1 MNELVRMI
9 SDDGTLYVLAVN
21 STEMVQEMQNI
32 HNTSKVCSAALGRLI
47 TGASMMG
54 VLLKGE
60 KDTLT
65 LKISGG
71 GPAAPVVAVAN
82 SKGQVKGYIGD
93 SRVNLPLNNKGKLD
107 VAGAV
112 GKDGFLTVIKDLGLK
127 EPYCAQTPIISGE
140 IAEDIT
146 AYYATSEQTPT
157 VFALGVLVDPQTEE
171 VLLAGGFLIQLL
183 PTAGDDTISLVEK
196 SLEGIKPVTTMLAEG
211 LTPEDICKTVL
222 SEFPMQLLDTQ
233 TVEYKC
239 DCSTERVTKALI
251 SAGEEG
257 LREMAE
263 DDNRQDALIDKL
275 ENKIRS
281 LERWK
286 VATLIIASVAL
297 LLTLLQIFGII

>member
-9 SDDGTLYVLAVN
+9 SEDGTLFCLAVN
-21 STEMVQEMQNI
+21 STEMVKEMQQI

-54 VLLKGE
+54 VLLKGN

-71 GPAAPVVAVAN
+71 GPASPVVAVAN
-82 SKGQVKGYIGD
+82 SKGQVKGYVGD

-107 VAGAV
+107 VSGAV

-157 VFALGVLVDPQTEE
+157 VCALGVLVDPQTEE

-183 PTAGDDTISLVEK
+183 PTAGEDTISLVEK
-196 SLEGIKPVTTMLAEG
+196 SLEGIKPVTTMLAER
-211 LTPEDICKTVL
+211 LTTEEICKTVL
-222 SEFPMQLLDTQ
+222 SEFTMQLLDKEN
-233 TVEYKC
+233 VEYRC
-239 DCSTERVTKALI
+239 DCSTERVTRALI
-251 SAGEEG
+251 SAGEDG

-263 DDNRQDALIDKL
+263 DEQTEVCCHFCNKKYIFSREKILKL
-275 ENKIRS
+275 LKEAK
-281 LERWK
+281 
-286 VATLIIASVAL
+286 
-297 LLTLLQIFGII
+297 

>member
-9 SDDGTLYVLAVN
+9 SEDGTLYCLALN
-21 STEMVQEMQNI
+21 STEMVKEMQNI

-71 GPAAPVVAVAN
+71 GPASPVVAVAN
-82 SKGQVKGYIGD
+82 SKGQVKGYVGD

-107 VAGAV
+107 VSGAV
-112 GKDGFLTVIKDLGLK
+112 GKDGFLTIIKDLGMK

-157 VFALGVLVDPQTEE
+157 VCALGVLVDPETEN

-183 PTAGDDTISLVEK
+183 PTAGEDTISLVEK

-211 LTPEDICKTVL
+211 LTPEEICKTVL

-233 TVEYKC
+233 TVEYRC
-239 DCSTERVTKALI
+239 DCSTERVTRALI
-251 SAGEEG
+251 GAGEEG

-263 DDNRQDALIDKL
+263 DEKTEVCCHFCNKKYIFSREKILKL
-275 ENKIRS
+275 LKE
-281 LERWK
+281 
-286 VATLIIASVAL
+286 ASK
-297 LLTLLQIFGII
+297 

>member
-9 SDDGTLYVLAVN
+9 SEDGTLYVLAVN

-54 VLLKGE
+54 VLLKGD

-71 GPAAPVVAVAN
+71 GPASPVVAVAN
-82 SKGQVKGYIGD
+82 SKGQVKGYVGD

-107 VAGAV
+107 VSGAV

-157 VFALGVLVDPQTEE
+157 VCALGVLVDPQTEN

-183 PTAGDDTISLVEK
+183 PTAGEDTISLVEK
-196 SLEGIKPVTTMLAEG
+196 SLDGIKPVTTMLAEG
-211 LTPEDICKTVL
+211 LTPEEICKTVL

-233 TVEYKC
+233 NVEYKC
-239 DCSTERVTKALI
+239 DCSTERVTRALI
-251 SAGEEG
+251 GAGEEG

-263 DDNRQDALIDKL
+263 DEQTEVCCHFCNKKYVFSREKILKL
-275 ENKIRS
+275 LKE
-281 LERWK
+281 
-286 VATLIIASVAL
+286 AS
-297 LLTLLQIFGII
+297 I

>member
-9 SDDGTLYVLAVN
+9 SEDGTLYCLALN
-21 STEMVQEMQNI
+21 STEMVREMQNI

-47 TGASMMG
+47 TAGSMMG
-54 VLLKGE
+54 ALLKGE

-107 VAGAV
+107 VSGAI

-140 IAEDIT
+140 VAEDIT

-157 VFALGVLVDPQTEE
+157 VCALGVLVDPQTED

-183 PTAGDDTISLVEK
+183 PTAGEDTISLVEK

-211 LTPEDICKTVL
+211 LTPEEICKTVL

-239 DCSTERVTKALI
+239 DCSTERVTRALI
-251 SAGEEG
+251 GAGEDG

-263 DDNRQDALIDKL
+263 DEQTEVCCHFCNKKYIFTREKILKL
-275 ENKIRS
+275 LKEANN
-281 LERWK
+281 
-286 VATLIIASVAL
+286 
-297 LLTLLQIFGII
+297 

>member
-9 SDDGTLYVLAVN
+9 SEDGTLYCLALN
-21 STEMVQEMQNI
+21 STEMVKEMQNI

-54 VLLKGE
+54 VLLKGD

-71 GPAAPVVAVAN
+71 GPASPVVAVAN
-82 SKGQVKGYIGD
+82 SKGQVKGYVGD

-107 VAGAV
+107 VSSAV
-112 GKDGFLTVIKDLGLK
+112 GKNGFLTVIKDLGMK

-157 VFALGVLVDPQTEE
+157 VCALGVLVDPQSEE

-183 PTAGDDTISLVEK
+183 PTAGEDTISLVEK
-196 SLEGIKPVTTMLAEG
+196 SLEGIKPVTTMLADG
-211 LTPEDICKTVL
+211 LSPEKICKTVL

-233 TVEYKC
+233 EVEYKC
-239 DCSTERVTKALI
+239 DCSTERVTRALI
-251 SAGEEG
+251 SAGADG

-263 DDNRQDALIDKL
+263 DEQTEVCCHFCNKKYIFPKEKILKL
-275 ENKIRS
+275 LKE
-281 LERWK
+281 
-286 VATLIIASVAL
+286 ASK
-297 LLTLLQIFGII
+297 

>member
-9 SDDGTLYVLAVN
+9 SEDGTLYCLALN
-21 STEMVQEMQNI
+21 STEMVKEMQNI

-71 GPAAPVVAVAN
+71 GPASPVVAVAN

-107 VAGAV
+107 VSGAV
-112 GKDGFLTVIKDLGLK
+112 GKDGFLTVIKDLGMK

-157 VFALGVLVDPQTEE
+157 VCALGVLVDPETEN

-183 PTAGDDTISLVEK
+183 PTAGEDTISLVEK

-211 LTPEDICKTVL
+211 LIPEEICKTVL

-239 DCSTERVTKALI
+239 DCSTERVTRALI
-251 SAGEEG
+251 GAGEEG

-263 DDNRQDALIDKL
+263 DEQTEVCCHFCNKKYIFSREKILKL
-275 ENKIRS
+275 LKE
-281 LERWK
+281 
-286 VATLIIASVAL
+286 ASK
-297 LLTLLQIFGII
+297 

>member
-1 MNELVRMI
+1 MNKLVRMI
-9 SDDGTLYVLAVN
+9 SEDGTLYCLALN
-21 STEMVQEMQNI
+21 STEMVTEMQRL

-47 TGASMMG
+47 TGAAMMG
-54 VLLKGE
+54 ALLKGE

-71 GPAAPVVAVAN
+71 GPASPVVAVAN

-107 VAGAV
+107 VSGAV

-127 EPYCAQTPIISGE
+127 EPYCAQTPIVSGE
-140 IAEDIT
+140 IAEDLT

-157 VFALGVLVDPQTEE
+157 VCALGVLVDPQTEN

-183 PTAGDDTISLVEK
+183 PTAGEDTISLVEK

-211 LTPEDICKTVL
+211 LTPEEICKTVL
-222 SEFPMQLLDTQ
+222 SEFEMQLLDKQ
-233 TVEYKC
+233 NVEYRC
-239 DCSTERVTKALI
+239 DCSTERVTRALI

-263 DDNRQDALIDKL
+263 DEQTEVCCHFCNKKYIFTRDKIL
-275 ENKIRS
+275 KLLKE
-281 LERWK
+281 
-286 VATLIIASVAL
+286 ASK
-297 LLTLLQIFGII
+297 

>member
-9 SDDGTLYVLAVN
+9 SEDGTLYCLALN
-21 STEMVQEMQNI
+21 STEMVKEMQSI

-54 VLLKGE
+54 ALLKGE

-82 SKGQVKGYIGD
+82 SKGQVKGYVGD

-107 VAGAV
+107 VSGAV

-127 EPYCAQTPIISGE
+127 EPYCAQTPIVSGE
-140 IAEDIT
+140 IAEDLT

-157 VFALGVLVDPQTEE
+157 VCALGVLVDPQTED

-183 PTAGDDTISLVEK
+183 PTAGEDTISLVEK
-196 SLEGIKPVTTMLAEG
+196 SLDGIKPVTTMLAEG
-211 LTPEDICKTVL
+211 LTPEEICKTVL

-239 DCSTERVTKALI
+239 DCSTERVTRALI
-251 SAGEEG
+251 GAGAEG

-263 DDNRQDALIDKL
+263 DEQTEVCCHFCNKKYIFTRDKIL
-275 ENKIRS
+275 K
-281 LERWK
+281 
-286 VATLIIASVAL
+286 L
-297 LLTLLQIFGII
+297 LKEAQ

>member
-1 MNELVRMI
+1 MNKLVRMI
-9 SDDGTLYVLAVN
+9 SEDGTLYCLALD
-21 STEMVQEMQNI
+21 STEMVKEMQNI

-54 VLLKGE
+54 VLLKGD

-71 GPAAPVVAVAN
+71 GPASPVVAVAN
-82 SKGQVKGYIGD
+82 SKGQVKGYVGD
-93 SRVNLPLNNKGKLD
+93 SRVNLPLNSKGKLD
-107 VAGAV
+107 VSGAV

-157 VFALGVLVDPQTEE
+157 VCALGVLVDPQTEN

-183 PTAGDDTISLVEK
+183 PTAGEDTISLVEK
-196 SLEGIKPVTTMLAEG
+196 SLDGIKPVTTMLAEG
-211 LTPEDICKTVL
+211 LTPEEICKTVL

-239 DCSTERVTKALI
+239 DCSTERVTRALI
-251 SAGEEG
+251 GAGEDG

-263 DDNRQDALIDKL
+263 DEHTEVCCHFCNKKYIFSREKILKL
-275 ENKIRS
+275 LKE
-281 LERWK
+281 
-286 VATLIIASVAL
+286 ASM
-297 LLTLLQIFGII
+297 

>member
-1 MNELVRMI
+1 MNKLVRMI
-9 SDDGTLYVLAVN
+9 SEDGTLYCLALN
-21 STEMVQEMQNI
+21 STEMVTEMQRL

-47 TGASMMG
+47 TGAAMMG
-54 VLLKGE
+54 ALLKGE

-71 GPAAPVVAVAN
+71 GPASPVVAVAN

-107 VAGAV
+107 VSGAV

-127 EPYCAQTPIISGE
+127 EPYCAQTPIVSGE
-140 IAEDIT
+140 IAEDLT

-157 VFALGVLVDPQTEE
+157 VCALGVLVDPQTEN

-183 PTAGDDTISLVEK
+183 PTAGEDTISLVEK
-196 SLEGIKPVTTMLAEG
+196 SLENIKPVTTMLAEG
-211 LTPEDICKTVL
+211 LTPEEICKTVL
-222 SEFPMQLLDTQ
+222 SEFEMQLLDKQ
-233 TVEYKC
+233 NVEYRC
-239 DCSTERVTKALI
+239 DCSTERVTRALI

-263 DDNRQDALIDKL
+263 DEQTEVCCHFCNKKYIFTRDKIL
-275 ENKIRS
+275 KLLKE
-281 LERWK
+281 
-286 VATLIIASVAL
+286 ASK
-297 LLTLLQIFGII
+297 

>member
-1 MNELVRMI
+1 MNKLVRMI
-9 SDDGTLYVLAVN
+9 SEDGTLYCLAVD
-21 STEMVQEMQNI
+21 STEMVKEMQQI

-47 TGASMMG
+47 TGAAMMG

-71 GPAAPVVAVAN
+71 GPASPVVAVTN
-82 SKGQVKGYIGD
+82 SKGQVKGYVGD

-112 GKDGFLTVIKDLGLK
+112 GKDGFLAVIKDLGMK
-127 EPYCAQTPIISGE
+127 EPYCAQIPIISGE

-157 VFALGVLVDPQTEE
+157 VCALGVLVDPQTEE

-196 SLEGIKPVTTMLAEG
+196 SLENIKPVTTMLAEG
-211 LTPEDICKTVL
+211 LTPEDICTTVL
-222 SEFPMQLLDTQ
+222 SEFPMQLLDTE
-233 TVEYKC
+233 TVEYRC
-239 DCSTERVTKALI
+239 DCSTERVTNALI
-251 SAGEEG
+251 SAGEDG

-263 DDNRQDALIDKL
+263 DEQTEVCCHFCNKKYIFPREKILKL
-275 ENKIRS
+275 LKE
-281 LERWK
+281 
-286 VATLIIASVAL
+286 ASK
-297 LLTLLQIFGII
+297 

>member
-9 SDDGTLYVLAVN
+9 SEDGTLYCLALN
-21 STEMVQEMQNI
+21 STEMVKEMQSI

-54 VLLKGE
+54 VLLKGD

-71 GPAAPVVAVAN
+71 GPASPVVAVAN
-82 SKGQVKGYIGD
+82 SKGQVKGYVGD

-107 VAGAV
+107 VSGAV
-112 GKDGFLTVIKDLGLK
+112 GKDGFLTVIKDLGMK

-157 VFALGVLVDPQTEE
+157 VCALGVLVDPQNED

-183 PTAGDDTISLVEK
+183 PTAGEDTISLVEK

-211 LTPEDICKTVL
+211 LTPEEICKTVL

-233 TVEYKC
+233 NVEYKC
-239 DCSTERVTKALI
+239 DCSTERVTRALI
-251 SAGEEG
+251 GAGADG

-263 DDNRQDALIDKL
+263 DEQTEVCCHFCNKKYIFSREKILKL
-275 ENKIRS
+275 LKE
-281 LERWK
+281 
-286 VATLIIASVAL
+286 ASK
-297 LLTLLQIFGII
+297 